1 MSLSLLLLYVIEV
14 QEEPGLMPRFL
25 IWLLRQIM
33 VDFFCKGGRMMTS
46 HLGLLFLRN
55 FGNTLV
61 KTFSRQKSMDV
72 GRKV

>member
-1 MSLSLLLLYVIEV
+1 
-14 QEEPGLMPRFL
+14 MPRFL

-33 VDFFCKGGRMMTS
+33 VDFFYWGGGMMTS

-61 KTFSRQKSMDV
+61 KTFSRQRSMEV
-72 GRKV
+72 RRKGMSSNILWGIVRI